1 MIAAPSGSTHAL
13 VVINP
18 ISGPRRH
25 RSVDTCAALA
35 RDVLGRHGLAVEVA
49 VTGSR
54 GDARAFSQRA
64 REGGAGLVVAWGGDG
79 TINEVGS
86 ALVGSGVALGIVP
99 GGSGNGLA
107 RELGIPLDAAPALEV
122 VGGGRSRHIDSGR
135 IDDATWFFNVAGVGL
150 DALIARHIARPDAQR
165 GLSGYTRVTFWELP
179 RYRSEPYRIEWSG
192 RTEQH
197 RALFIAFANS
207 RQYGNGAQIAPGA
220 RLDDGLLDLVV
231 VDAQPLWRIVS
242 RIPDL
247 FRGRLQPGRGLH
259 MHAITGALI
268 TAERPIAYHADGE
281 PGLGGV
287 SLRVTVEPSSLWVR
301 VP

>member
-1 MIAAPSGSTHAL
+1 MAWHGSSAFRSPRHQRSRSWAAAAP
-13 VVINP
+13 
-18 ISGPRRH
+18 
-25 RSVDTCAALA
+25 
-35 RDVLGRHGLAVEVA
+35 
-49 VTGSR
+49 
-54 GDARAFSQRA
+54 
-64 REGGAGLVVAWGGDG
+64 
-79 TINEVGS
+79 
-86 ALVGSGVALGIVP
+86 
-99 GGSGNGLA
+99 
-107 RELGIPLDAAPALEV
+107 
-122 VGGGRSRHIDSGR
+122 RHIDSGR

-220 RLDDGLLDLVV
+220 RLDDGRLDLVV

-247 FRGRLQPGRGLH
+247 FRGG
-259 MHAITGALI
+259 
-268 TAERPIAYHADGE
+268 
-281 PGLGGV
+281 
-287 SLRVTVEPSSLWVR
+287 SNRVAACTCTR
-301 VP
+301 